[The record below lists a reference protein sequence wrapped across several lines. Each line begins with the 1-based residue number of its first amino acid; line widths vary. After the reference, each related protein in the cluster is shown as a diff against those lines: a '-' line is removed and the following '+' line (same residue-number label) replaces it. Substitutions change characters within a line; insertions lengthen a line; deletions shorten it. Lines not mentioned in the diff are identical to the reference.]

1 LEILG
6 GILVLIVML
15 LMSGIKVVKD
25 SNRLVIYRFGKVV
38 ATKGAGTHLIVPLL
52 ESAETVDMR
61 VMVVETPTI
70 TVTILERQTVN
81 VSVICLFQV
90 GDAKKAVTRVTD
102 AKEST
107 SAVLQTVL
115 RSVLGNND
123 LQTLQS
129 EQKNINKTLKS
140 TLEKQTREWGLTIKS
155 VEIKE
160 LLLVPAA
167 PQLPTDSD

>member
-1 LEILG
+1 
-6 GILVLIVML
+6 
-15 LMSGIKVVKD
+15 
-25 SNRLVIYRFGKVV
+25 
-38 ATKGAGTHLIVPLL
+38 LIVPLL